1 MRIELR
7 GPERRRLGRVE
18 LDEQARPA
26 RVAVPGVEHDFFPQW
41 DAAFDDSGSLR
52 KCVACGGEHLYR
64 RRNLPQVTPV
74 VAVLAFSGAMVSILG
89 YAAHAAATALLVA
102 LLVADLLIITLA
114 VRQLVC
120 YRCGATHEGV
130 RVARYHRPWDRT
142 MAEKVAR
149 EEREAEGRAS
159 TAQAPSAEPPRET
172 REAT

>member
-26 RVAVPGVEHDFFPQW
+26 RVSVPGAEHDFFPQW

-89 YAAHAAATALLVA
+89 YAAHAAATALLVT

-149 EEREAEGRAS
+149 EERDAEGRAS
-159 TAQAPSAEPPRET
+159 TVQAPSAEPPRET

>member
-7 GPERRRLGRVE
+7 GPGRRRLGRVE

-26 RVAVPGVEHDFFPQW
+26 RVPVPGSEQDLFPQW

-52 KCVACGGEHLYR
+52 KCVACGCEHLYR

-74 VAVLAFSGAMVSILG
+74 IAVLAFSGAMVSILG

-120 YRCGATHEGV
+120 YRCGAIHEGV
-130 RVARYHRPWDRT
+130 RIARYQRPWDRT

-149 EEREAEGRAS
+149 EEREGDGSAATVQPSPAEA
-159 TAQAPSAEPPRET
+159 PRE
-172 REAT
+172 AN